1 LQTNGVDS
9 CLLRELSH
17 HASHVDSVDAFGIGF
32 EGFQEFDLLVV
43 GVKTVKEGSDGWLI
57 SVDAVLD

>member
-1 LQTNGVDS
+1 
-9 CLLRELSH
+9 
-17 HASHVDSVDAFGIGF
+17 VDSVDAFGIGF